1 MALIYHQEFLAGD
14 TTVCLIDDPTEPLL
28 LPSNPSSHK
37 SPFGNPIEKLHG
49 CEKVELPKP
58 EGPCDVTEDPLN
70 EGTYFRAHRRIERQE
85 KQLRN
90 IERERAQHEKL
101 QVDRLL
107 EELKG
112 PDWVR
117 ALGLTHISDAEKKL
131 YEPKRAF
138 FIKELS
144 LLIEKF
150 NIWRDEEKR
159 RKFGKDKPFVRAGTT
174 PPGAAKSAS
183 TGSKQRA
190 KRKRSHS
197 DVTSDERQVNG
208 ASPSDFGDPPDI
220 NDVDAWAARQLHQ
233 EAKSASSGKHL
244 KPPSETTRKP
254 TKASRSEALPPAPP
268 LPDKPITS
276 FYRDPSV
283 RSKVLSGKSEK
294 PMAFGQ
300 LVPDLEERD
309 FDLAPDILTEEAIQA
324 SRRKLRRLRR
334 ERRGE

>member
-1 MALIYHQEFLAGD
+1 M
-14 TTVCLIDDPTEPLL
+14 CLIDDLTGPLP
-28 LPSNPSSHK
+28 LPSNPSSSYK

-49 CEKVELPKP
+49 CEVIELPKP
-58 EGPCDVTEDPLN
+58 EEPCDVTEDPLN

-112 PDWVR
+112 HDWVR
-117 ALGLTHISDAEKKL
+117 VLGLTHISDAEKKL
-131 YEPKRAF
+131 YEPKREF

-174 PPGAAKSAS
+174 PPGAAKATS

-197 DVTSDERQVNG
+197 DVTSDDRQVNG
-208 ASPSDFGDPPDI
+208 ASLSDFGDPPDI

-254 TKASRSEALPPAPP
+254 TKASHTEALPSAPPAPP

-276 FYRDPSV
+276 FYPDTSV
-283 RSKVLSGKSEK
+283 RSKVLSGQSEK

-300 LVPDLEERD
+300 LIPDMKERD

-334 ERRGE
+334 ERRDEWEREKT